1 MTQKALRVSIYI
13 YIVYIIYILYILH
26 IYIYIIL
33 WTLYI
38 YIYIYI
44 YIYSEYKDQHSKSF
58 YQGVSTTNLINNR
71 KLNQTLDIFI
81 LLF

>member
-13 YIVYIIYILYILH
+13 YILYILYIYYIYY

-38 YIYIYI
+38 YIYI
-44 YIYSEYKDQHSKSF
+44 EYKDQHSKSF
-58 YQGVSTTNLINNR
+58 YQGVSTANLTNNR